1 VKEDI
6 KKSILWLTAIIAGC
20 GIAGY
25 VIFRMFFHEY
35 YFSAYPHIMTY
46 YWILGVLTIVSI
58 TNATKKSGQKY
69 FNTFMILKTIKIL
82 SMITVCGLYLLLIK
96 EKAVSFLISF
106 VLFYIIY
113 SIFEAQVSIKLNK
126 KTKDEA
132 AQK

>member
-1 VKEDI
+1 MKEDV
-6 KKSILWLTAIIAGC
+6 KKSILWLTAIISVT

-25 VIFRMFFHEY
+25 VIFRMFLHEY

-58 TNATKKSGQKY
+58 VNATKKSGQKY
-69 FNTFMILKTIKIL
+69 FNTFMIMKTVKLL
-82 SMITVCGLYLLLIK
+82 SLIIVCGLYLLLIK
-96 EKAVSFLISF
+96 EQAISFLITF

-113 SIFEAQVSIKLNK
+113 TIFEAQVSIKLNK